1 MGNACPAGCSAGM
14 ALGKGGQDWGHW
26 LNWGDWLYWWEN
38 TDCTGGE
45 YWLYWWGVQ
54 AVLVSGM
61 GCTGG
66 EHWLYWW
73 AAPSPACA

>member
-1 MGNACPAGCSAGM
+1 M